1 MHRAFKQD
9 ADGASSSLGTT
20 RPPESRELFSDL
32 STVGGGGTNNGER
45 PPKRTFDGSPR
56 KELKRKRR
64 EKAGKMASFI
74 FFDLESTGLFT
85 RCPHMTEASFV
96 VVSRGAFEAAVEKMR
111 KKAGEQGENPEITV
125 QTPVPANIHTRQL
138 RPNLSEDQW
147 RMYEN
152 IRRPESQL
160 DHRVRSGW
168 IGNGWVENRVVDGSK
183 IVVRWMRMEAI
194 LIAARITRAV
204 LSEKATFAEEWPG
217 LRHVLKTAP
226 KPTCIVAHNAL
237 RYDMRV
243 LHVELQRAALL
254 EDGWLPEE
262 VYFVDS
268 LLAFRQI
275 DREDATHI
283 SSLVGGT
290 DWMTIASMCS
300 TPPDPPRARP
310 ARIPMIEEREED
322 VVEETPPGMW
332 SAQYWSPSLRFAY
345 SLATRSA
352 ERLYEMKS
360 LRSELRKRLDQHAAG
375 DGLLQLPAAL
385 EGGGFTT
392 PERRPRCP
400 GTASAPA
407 KLHTSRALFPEV
419 FLDFSHPLNY
429 IRSEE
434 WTVAKR
440 KRVDGRVFRKVAGKW
455 QYNVEAAMENA
466 KRRGAFRQENLYMSI
481 FCDTY
486 NAHQAQDDCEALMQ
500 ICLAYGPSFLE
511 YADTMAADIIY

>member
-1 MHRAFKQD
+1 
-9 ADGASSSLGTT
+9 
-20 RPPESRELFSDL
+20 
-32 STVGGGGTNNGER
+32 
-45 PPKRTFDGSPR
+45 
-56 KELKRKRR
+56 
-64 EKAGKMASFI
+64 
-74 FFDLESTGLFT
+74 
-85 RCPHMTEASFV
+85 
-96 VVSRGAFEAAVEKMR
+96 
-111 KKAGEQGENPEITV
+111 
-125 QTPVPANIHTRQL
+125 
-138 RPNLSEDQW
+138 
-147 RMYEN
+147 
-152 IRRPESQL
+152 
-160 DHRVRSGW
+160 
-168 IGNGWVENRVVDGSK
+168 
-183 IVVRWMRMEAI
+183 
-194 LIAARITRAV
+194 
-204 LSEKATFAEEWPG
+204 
-217 LRHVLKTAP
+217 
-226 KPTCIVAHNAL
+226 
-237 RYDMRV
+237 MRV
-243 LHVELQRAALL
+243 LHGGVAASGPAG
-254 EDGWLPEE
+254 GWMAAGGGGDEF

-322 VVEETPPGMW
+322 VVEETPP
-332 SAQYWSPSLRFAY
+332 
-345 SLATRSA
+345 
-352 ERLYEMKS
+352 E
-360 LRSELRKRLDQHAAG
+360 DQHAAG

-500 ICLAYGPSFLE
+500 ICLAYGPSFLDMPPKRSNGKGNGVSVRPRDQPSLIVAFAKQISRKRCTVCSAE
-511 YADTMAADIIY
+511 IPAGIFAAHRRECKVKSDDEDCQVLFSQTAEEKWAAGLITLDEMEEGRENSMRVKKEGETPTTSRGRQSSLSTRGRRATKRKMEERDSAEDDSDFVMASQKSPEEEETERKRDEPVRTRRSARGNECEVMCCSALPRGGGATVRRDTRETRIVSGVEDGVVLDRQQ

>member
-85 RCPHMTEASFV
+85 RDQWRDHSKLDEPAKIADELFRYTLSTQESECPHMTEASFV

-152 IRRPESQL
+152 IRRPET
-160 DHRVRSGW
+160 
-168 IGNGWVENRVVDGSK
+168 
-183 IVVRWMRMEAI
+183 
-194 LIAARITRAV
+194 ARITRAV

-322 VVEETPPGMW
+322 VVEETPP
-332 SAQYWSPSLRFAY
+332 
-345 SLATRSA
+345 
-352 ERLYEMKS
+352 E
-360 LRSELRKRLDQHAAG
+360 DQHAAG